1 MTNQL
6 LAELEM
12 ANKKIE
18 EKDKEIE
25 RLNNEK
31 AILEKAFRLV
41 THYEIREINYAELD
55 RANRSIEEFYK
66 NNKTEKELKEGK

>member
-25 RLNNEK
+25 RLNNKLNAIRKYLKDNEQEYGSLEDNEK
-31 AILEKAFRLV
+31 IILDIL
-41 THYEIREINYAELD
+41 NGD
-55 RANRSIEEFYK
+55 SND
-66 NNKTEKELKEGK
+66 